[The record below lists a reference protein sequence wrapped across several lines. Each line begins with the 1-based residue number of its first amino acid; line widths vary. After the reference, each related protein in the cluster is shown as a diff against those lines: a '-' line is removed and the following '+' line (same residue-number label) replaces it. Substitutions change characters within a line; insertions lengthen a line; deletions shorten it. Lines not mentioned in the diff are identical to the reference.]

1 MAEVDQY
8 TFPYSEIVE
17 ALVRKQGLHEGVW
30 QLRIEFGLS
39 AANIKQVEGS
49 KDATPSAIIPVVKI
63 GIQRGNELNNLSV
76 DAAVVNPRPGRSA
89 TKAAVVTAKK
99 SHSTSQAKKKQ

>member
-8 TFPYSEIVE
+8 TFLYSEIVE
-17 ALVRKQGLHEGVW
+17 ALVRKQGLHDGVW

-49 KDATPSAIIPVVKI
+49 KDATPAAIVPVVKI
-63 GIQRGNELNNLSV
+63 GIQRGSELNNLSV
-76 DAAVVNPRPGRSA
+76 DAAVVNPKPERSA
-89 TKAAVVTAKK
+89 TKAALATARK
-99 SHSTSQAKKKQ
+99 SHTTTQAKKKY